1 MASSIAEDII
11 NTSIEVDGI
20 RLISYKLK
28 NMDMEALRS
37 LGDEIKN
44 GIDSE

>member
-28 NMDMEALRS
+28 NMDMEAFEKFR
-37 LGDEIKN
+37 
-44 GIDSE
+44 